1 MTLPTRADGGI
12 DRKKL
17 MDFLE
22 GLVMGAV
29 DHDGELYDWS
39 GLKRFIHQLLKHER
53 SVRAR
58 ERERCA
64 KLAEEPDGPDPEGNI
79 AALIRKM
86 ED

>member
-1 MTLPTRADGGI
+1 MTLPTHANGGI

-64 KLAEEPDGPDPEGNI
+64 DLAEKFCPDGPDI
-79 AALIRKM
+79 AAAIRRM